1 MENIGLGD
9 ALEAANEKKGV
20 IRTNF
25 KVVDV
30 SELSKQVNGGT
41 IQP

>member
-9 ALEAANEKKGV
+9 ALRAANEKKGV

-25 KVVDV
+25 KVV
-30 SELSKQVNGGT
+30 ELSKRVNGGN